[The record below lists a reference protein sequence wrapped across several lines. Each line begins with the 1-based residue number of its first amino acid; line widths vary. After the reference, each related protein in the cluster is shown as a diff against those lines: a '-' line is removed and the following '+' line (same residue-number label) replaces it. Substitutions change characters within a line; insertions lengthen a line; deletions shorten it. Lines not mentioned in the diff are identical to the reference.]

1 MIKYE
6 IILEAKLGNEEAIEH
21 ILKFYEKKIKK
32 ICNEDDFVQEAL
44 FRVFKG
50 IKRFKNIK
58 K

>member
-6 IILEAKLGNEEAIEH
+6 IILEAKLGDKEAIEY

-32 ICNEDDFVQEAL
+32 ICNDDDFVQEAL

-50 IKRFKNIK
+50 INKFKNIK